1 MVNRWLASLSP
12 FIMNHLD
19 NPSVREIVVYNFRE
33 FFRKN
38 IVPYNRPDLQ
48 VHFVGS
54 MAHHYRE
61 QLEEAAKAEGFKL
74 GNILQSP
81 MEGLLAYH
89 GV

>member
-1 MVNRWLASLSP
+1 
-12 FIMNHLD
+12 
-19 NPSVREIVVYNFRE
+19 
-33 FFRKN
+33 
-38 IVPYNRPDLQ
+38 
-48 VHFVGS
+48 